1 MLFFEMPTLTESIPF
16 FNKSNYFFLKT
27 IQINTNLYNLFC
39 LYLIYQTKYMVEYL
53 IFIFSQET
61 TIEILIY
68 NRASDQKKNFNI
80 PLIFNYIVFS
90 IFNYF

>member
-1 MLFFEMPTLTESIPF
+1 MPTLKESIPI
-16 FNKSNYFFLKT
+16 FNKSNYIFLKT
-27 IQINTNLYNLFC
+27 IQINTNLYNPFC
-39 LYLIYQTKYMVEYL
+39 LYLIYQTKYTGEYL

-68 NRASDQKKNFNI
+68 SRALNQKKNFNI
-80 PLIFNYIVFS
+80 PLIFNYIIFS